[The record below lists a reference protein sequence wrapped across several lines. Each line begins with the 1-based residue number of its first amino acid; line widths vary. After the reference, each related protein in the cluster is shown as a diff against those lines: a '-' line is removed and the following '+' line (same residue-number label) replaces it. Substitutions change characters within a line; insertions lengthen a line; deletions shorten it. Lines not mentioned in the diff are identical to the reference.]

1 MSYAHEGVTS
11 RQEQPANERKI
22 RNAIRHA
29 EIWQAFRRGEIT
41 FTMDTAEGVRIIRT
55 EQEIREIYHLSP
67 QPARQLSD
75 VPA

>member
-1 MSYAHEGVTS
+1 MSYVRKGVTR
-11 RQEQPANERKI
+11 RQEQPVNERKI

-29 EIWQAFRRGEIT
+29 EIWEAFRRGEIT

-67 QPARQLSD
+67 EPARQVSEST
-75 VPA
+75 A

>member
-1 MSYAHEGVTS
+1 MSYARKGVTH
-11 RQEQPANERKI
+11 RQEPPANARKI

-29 EIWQAFRRGEIT
+29 EIWQAFRRGEIA

-67 QPARQLSD
+67 QPAGQLSD